1 MAKEHV
7 ASNMEVLERAKK
19 KVQSRV
25 SDKLY
30 NSIFLVIKI
39 LFLERGGGA
48 ICVKNILLY
57 YLLMYTVSLY
67 RSKSV

>member
-39 LFLERGGGA
+39 LFLERGGGVLFHFDPDPA
-48 ICVKNILLY
+48 
-57 YLLMYTVSLY
+57 YLFHQKQI
-67 RSKSV
+67 SK